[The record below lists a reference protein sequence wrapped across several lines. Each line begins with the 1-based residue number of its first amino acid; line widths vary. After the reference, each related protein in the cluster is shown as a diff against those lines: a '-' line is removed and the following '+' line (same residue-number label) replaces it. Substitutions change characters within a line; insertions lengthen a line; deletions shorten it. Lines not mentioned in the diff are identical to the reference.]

1 MENKFYR
8 SNILIK
14 SDEELLNII
23 SHYWGMSTED
33 LNKPFKVIATYN
45 KSAKKILKDKNMD
58 ILKMSGI

>member
-23 SHYWGMSTED
+23 SYYWGMSTED
-33 LNKPFKVIATYN
+33 LNRDSHLIPSI
-45 KSAKKILKDKNMD
+45 
-58 ILKMSGI
+58 